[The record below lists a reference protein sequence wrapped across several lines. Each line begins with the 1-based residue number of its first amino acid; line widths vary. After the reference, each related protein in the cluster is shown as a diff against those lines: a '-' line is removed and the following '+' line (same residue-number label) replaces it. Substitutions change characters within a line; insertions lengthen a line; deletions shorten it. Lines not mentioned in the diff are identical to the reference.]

1 MIVLF
6 FFIMSLIASFKY
18 KFIQFRAFKE
28 TKKILVDEKNKSSYS
43 SFLVSLAAHI
53 GTGNIVGIS
62 TALIYGGPGSLFWM
76 WIFTVFSSIFSL
88 MENTLAQ
95 IYKVKINGE
104 NRGGASFYIRWVS
117 ITASWQRCSPYSFC
131 SRTRSSSSPCR

>member
-1 MIVLF
+1 LAVSLIVLF

-62 TALIYGGPGSLFWM
+62 TALIYGFGCG
-76 WIFTVFSSIFSL
+76 FSPFSHR
-88 MENTLAQ
+88 
-95 IYKVKINGE
+95 YF
-104 NRGGASFYIRWVS
+104 R
-117 ITASWQRCSPYSFC
+117 
-131 SRTRSSSSPCR
+131 

>member
-1 MIVLF
+1 MAVNLIVIT
-6 FFIMSLIASFKY
+6 FFILAVFATVKY
-18 KFIQFRAFKE
+18 GFIQFRAFKE

-76 WIFTVFSSIFSL
+76 WIFSLFSVIFSL

-95 IYKVKINGE
+95 FIKLISMAKIGAEPVFIYFAVLTI
-104 NRGGASFYIRWVS
+104 AF
-117 ITASWQRCSPYSFC
+117 
-131 SRTRSSSSPCR
+131 